1 MRINNTMKKFIVFL
15 LFAAIAANI
24 NCAGVEKKNV
34 VELPVIGA
42 GDAKSAELQDR
53 VKEINENKPSAISSN
68 VTVDGDNR
76 GKKSRF
82 EGSFVYDS
90 GGLAKLSLVDYIFK
104 GPVLDF
110 YRNMNNLY
118 FYYPAERKLYADKFD
133 KIVFPNYSG
142 FPVDFDFVYTLFTGG
157 IPVIKNVTSVKSM
170 GEERG
175 DTFHLILESGEYF
188 QNIYFK
194 KDIPERI
201 LVIHK
206 MSREKI
212 EIYLQAHKVKGKS
225 FFFNRIR
232 IVVPGIDT
240 SINFNFTRTRINEPV
255 RIDPFRPDSIKGA
268 EIIRVN

>member
-1 MRINNTMKKFIVFL
+1 MRINNTMKKFFIFL
-15 LFAAIAANI
+15 LLTAIAASI
-24 NCAGVEKKNV
+24 NCAGVEKKNGA
-34 VELPVIGA
+34 ELPVIGA

-53 VKEINENKPSAISSN
+53 IKEINENKPSSISSN
-68 VTVDGDNR
+68 LTVDGDNR

-90 GGLAKLSLVDYIFK
+90 RGLAKLSLMDYIFK

-118 FYYPAERKLYADKFD
+118 FYYPAERKLYEDTFD
-133 KIVFPNYSG
+133 KIVFPDYSG
-142 FPVDFDFVYTLFTGG
+142 FPLEFDFVYTLFTGG
-157 IPVIKNVTSVKSM
+157 IPVIKNVTSVKSL

-194 KDIPERI
+194 KDLPERI

-206 MSREKI
+206 ISREKI
-212 EIYLQAHKVKGKS
+212 EIYLQAHRVKDKS

-232 IVVPGIDT
+232 IVVPKIDT
-240 SINFNFTRTRINEPV
+240 SINFSFTRTRLNEPV

-268 EIIRVN
+268 EVIRVN